1 MLFEPSQNCSPVV
14 QSVDWEWHSPMAK
27 ATGQVHGGPMK
38 CSLYVLM
45 IQGAILES
53 WNRDSYI
60 IVLVWFVFI
69 QKTMSAT
76 TVYNIL

>member
-1 MLFEPSQNCSPVV
+1 MLFELSQNRRPVV

-45 IQGAILES
+45 ILMYWYDLFSLKEQCQLQQY
-53 WNRDSYI
+53 YI
-60 IVLVWFVFI
+60 I
-69 QKTMSAT
+69 SCS
-76 TVYNIL
+76 

>member
-1 MLFEPSQNCSPVV
+1 MLFELSQNRSPVV

-45 IQGAILES
+45 IQGAIETWIMKL
-53 WNRDSYI
+53 WFIHNCIGMICFHLNNNVSY
-60 IVLVWFVFI
+60 
-69 QKTMSAT
+69 KST
-76 TVYNIL
+76 T